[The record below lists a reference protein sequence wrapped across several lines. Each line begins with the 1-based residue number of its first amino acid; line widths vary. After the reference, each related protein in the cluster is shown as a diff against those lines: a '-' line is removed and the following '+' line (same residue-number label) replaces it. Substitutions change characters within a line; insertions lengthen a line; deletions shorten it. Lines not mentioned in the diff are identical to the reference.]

1 MENEIKNLKET
12 SIIKQVLTNEVKFI
26 IAIITVVL
34 GVVAPY
40 YGQKE
45 DIALIQKD
53 INIINT
59 NHEAHIQDLTQKMK
73 EIEEDQT
80 TQNAQ
85 PNLVSSGVFSSMAT
99 FRLDN
104 Q

>member
-1 MENEIKNLKET
+1 MENDIKNLKET

-45 DIALIQKD
+45 SIALIQKD
-53 INIINT
+53 ISIINT
-59 NHEAHIQDLTQKMK
+59 NHEAHIQDLNQKMK
-73 EIEEDQT
+73 DCEEEQT
-80 TQNAQ
+80 IQNAQ
-85 PNLVSSGVFSSMAT
+85 IIELQKQIITLMK
-99 FRLDN
+99 
-104 Q
+104 